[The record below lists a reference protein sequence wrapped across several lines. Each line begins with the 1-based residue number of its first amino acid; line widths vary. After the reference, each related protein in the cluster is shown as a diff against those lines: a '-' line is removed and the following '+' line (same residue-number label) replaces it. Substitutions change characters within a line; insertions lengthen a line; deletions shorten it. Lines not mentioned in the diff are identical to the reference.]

1 MSIHHHHHSHL
12 TIHDF
17 NSHKHY
23 GWDKDLKPIAEVEPG
38 QTITYEITESSGGQ
52 FTKHSTAEDVSTMD
66 FEKVN
71 PVAGPVYVKGAK
83 PGDTLEI
90 EMMNFT
96 QLDWGWTAIIPGF
109 GLLTEE
115 FKKTTIKTFD
125 LTQGNRAEFLSGID
139 LFIKPFP
146 GTIGVALPESGNFSV
161 VPPRKNGGNM
171 DIRHLT
177 KGTKLYLPVW
187 VDGALFSIG
196 DTHAAQGDGEV
207 CGTAIEASMETT
219 VRFKLHKGKTIAEPR
234 YEIPGAPTPEADS
247 QGYYVTTGHGPDL
260 VEASRNAIRY
270 MIEHLVD
277 TYRMTDEEA
286 YMLCSVAVD
295 LRINEIVDAPNW
307 LVSAFLPNSIFR
319 LNR

>member
-1 MSIHHHHHSHL
+1 MTIHHHQHPYM

-17 NSHKHY
+17 ESHSHY
-23 GWDKDLKPIAEVEPG
+23 GWDNSFKPIAEVESG
-38 QTITYEITESSGGQ
+38 QTITYKITESSGGQ
-52 FTKHSTAEDVSTMD
+52 FTKHSTVDDVKNLD
-66 FEKVN
+66 FGKIN
-71 PVAGPVYVKGAK
+71 PVSGPLYVKGAQ

-90 EMMNFT
+90 EMLDFG

-109 GLLTEE
+109 GLLSDE
-115 FKKTTIKTFD
+115 FKEPAIKTFD
-125 LTQGNRAEFLSGID
+125 LKNRNKTEFLDGID

-146 GTIGVALPESGNFSV
+146 GTMGVALPEPGNFSV

-177 KGTKLYLPVW
+177 RGTKLYLPVW
-187 VDGALFSIG
+187 VEGALFSIG

-207 CGTAIEASMETT
+207 CGTAIESSMEAT

-234 YEIPGAPTPEADS
+234 YEIPGPPTPEADS
-247 QGYYVTTGHGPDL
+247 QGYYVTTGHGEDL

-277 TYRMTDEEA
+277 TYKMTDAEA

-295 LRINEIVDAPNW
+295 LRINEIVDMPNW

-319 LNR
+319 

>member
-1 MSIHHHHHSHL
+1 M
-12 TIHDF
+12 
-17 NSHKHY
+17 HY
-23 GWDKDLKPIAEVEPG
+23 GWDNSLKPIAEVDSG

-52 FTKHSTAEDVSTMD
+52 FSKSSTSDDVKRLD

-71 PVAGPVYVKGAK
+71 PVAGPVYVKGAQ

-90 EMMNFT
+90 EMQDFS

-109 GLLTEE
+109 GLLSDQ
-115 FKKTTIKTFD
+115 FDGPAIKTFD
-125 LTQGNRAEFLSGID
+125 LTKKNKTEFLPGVD
-139 LFIKPFP
+139 LFMKPFP
-146 GTIGVALPESGNFSV
+146 GTIGLALPEEGNFSV

-187 VDGALFSIG
+187 VEGALFSIG

-219 VRFKLHKGKTIAEPR
+219 IKFKLHKGKTIAEPR
-234 YEIPGAPTPEADS
+234 YEVPGPPVPEADS
-247 QGYYVTTGHGPDL
+247 QGYYVTTGNGPDL
-260 VEASRNAIRY
+260 VQASRKAISY
-270 MIEHLVD
+270 MIEHLSE
-277 TYRMTDEEA
+277 THGMTDQEA

-295 LRINEIVDAPNW
+295 LKISEIVDAPNW
-307 LVSAFLPNSIFR
+307 LVSAFLPNSIFK
-319 LNR
+319 